1 MVIKRAGAFIAL
13 IALTI
18 TSFMQALPVKAQD
31 FSGFSDV
38 PTSYDYSDAVSYL
51 KDLKVVEGY
60 GDGTYKPINTINRAE
75 FTKIVLLS
83 AGYKPEGSNCF
94 PDVTEGWFA
103 PYVCKAKD
111 IGLVAGY
118 PDGTFKPERP
128 INFAEAGKIISIGM
142 NVSLNDSY
150 QDTWFH
156 KYVDALDKDKSIPPS
171 IDTFGQY
178 VNRGEMAEMIWR
190 IKTGQ
195 KKDSKTYDDIEKM
208 SDGQTMHRID
218 SCATLE
224 AKFKDSNSERGYIMG
239 GETLKAMDS
248 AVSTSIG
255 EVTPAESGIEEA
267 STFATNGSSDYSTT
281 NVQVEG
287 VDEADIVKTDGE
299 YIYIV
304 NGMSVRVVKAFPPE
318 NMLEIGSIDFD
329 DDMFSPTDMYVDGDK
344 LIVLGHSAYT
354 YYPAYRM
361 DAITMSYPYYGGS
374 VSDVYIFDISD
385 KTNIKKF
392 RSLKFEGSYSQSR
405 KVDDMVYMVLSRPG
419 FVPYE
424 TIESANEILP
434 HYRDTND
441 EIAKPLV
448 SCGDIGYIPAFESA
462 NYLIVVGIPINEASG
477 NISKEV
483 VLGSVGNVYSSRENM
498 YIAANDWNLNYQP
511 SSETTDV
518 YKFSLGKDNIEFKGQ
533 GKVPGTILNQFSMDE
548 ADNHFR
554 IATTKG
560 NAWDGTSLNNV
571 YILDENMA
579 ITGQLEGIAP
589 GEVIHSTRFMGNRL
603 YMVTFKKTDP
613 FFVIDMSDSKGPR
626 ILGKLKIPGYSD
638 YLQPYDDNHIIG
650 FGKNTVEA
658 TEEEKADW
666 DHDFAWYQ
674 GIKLAMFDVTD
685 VTTPKQMFTEVIG
698 DRGSDSPLLYDH
710 KALLFD
716 KDKDLFAFPVTVAK
730 ISDEVKSDPTASDSE
745 YGDIVFQGAYVY
757 GVDLAKGFNLKA
769 KITHY
774 DDNEVAEKSGY
785 YWYGNK
791 DIDRILYIGK
801 FLYTVSN
808 GMIMAND
815 MANDFAEVNKEELKD
830 MGSIDYPYPLEPIGL

>member
-374 VSDVYIFDISD
+374 VSDVYITACFIYG
-385 KTNIKKF
+385 N
-392 RSLKFEGSYSQSR
+392 SYNNQIIRRFKSR
-405 KVDDMVYMVLSRPG
+405 
-419 FVPYE
+419 
-424 TIESANEILP
+424 
-434 HYRDTND
+434 
-441 EIAKPLV
+441 
-448 SCGDIGYIPAFESA
+448 
-462 NYLIVVGIPINEASG
+462 
-477 NISKEV
+477 
-483 VLGSVGNVYSSRENM
+483 
-498 YIAANDWNLNYQP
+498 
-511 SSETTDV
+511 
-518 YKFSLGKDNIEFKGQ
+518 
-533 GKVPGTILNQFSMDE
+533 
-548 ADNHFR
+548 
-554 IATTKG
+554 
-560 NAWDGTSLNNV
+560 
-571 YILDENMA
+571 
-579 ITGQLEGIAP
+579 
-589 GEVIHSTRFMGNRL
+589 
-603 YMVTFKKTDP
+603 
-613 FFVIDMSDSKGPR
+613 
-626 ILGKLKIPGYSD
+626 
-638 YLQPYDDNHIIG
+638 
-650 FGKNTVEA
+650 
-658 TEEEKADW
+658 
-666 DHDFAWYQ
+666 
-674 GIKLAMFDVTD
+674 DVTD
-685 VTTPKQMFTEVIG
+685 ISTTYKRLCNLIVCISIMRKYFISTFYCFI
-698 DRGSDSPLLYDH
+698 RH
-710 KALLFD
+710 KSRTT
-716 KDKDLFAFPVTVAK
+716 KHH
-730 ISDEVKSDPTASDSE
+730 INH
-745 YGDIVFQGAYVY
+745 IVNF
-757 GVDLAKGFNLKA
+757 
-769 KITHY
+769 
-774 DDNEVAEKSGY
+774 S
-785 YWYGNK
+785 
-791 DIDRILYIGK
+791 
-801 FLYTVSN
+801 
-808 GMIMAND
+808 
-815 MANDFAEVNKEELKD
+815 
-830 MGSIDYPYPLEPIGL
+830 